1 MPRPRRRL
9 RASSPESQEALRSA
23 IIDAA
28 CRLFAKGGYEAV
40 SMRKVAEK
48 VGCTAGALYRYFPDK
63 QSLLLHV
70 WEDDMR
76 YAAEYIRGATYDASS
91 PVEKVRKIL
100 LSYVRYWIEN
110 PDHFRI
116 LFGPVNGTLDRTEAP
131 EIFPGTGST
140 ALYLETRECLAQAL
154 AGRNEAPQDI
164 DLALQ
169 CLLSAVHG
177 IMAMHLSA
185 SRFPTFD
192 LQGMAAVTIDA
203 MLAGWG
209 AIDSP
214 QTAAAAVRPPPRP
227 RA

>member
-1 MPRPRRRL
+1 MPRPRKRL
-9 RASSPESQEALRSA
+9 RASNPESQEALRSA

-76 YAAEYIRGATYDASS
+76 YAVEYIRGATYDAGS
-91 PVEKVRKIL
+91 PVEKVRKTL

-116 LFGPVNGTLDRTEAP
+116 LFGPMHDTLDRTEPP
-131 EIFPGTGST
+131 EIFPGTSST
-140 ALYLETRECLAQAL
+140 ALYLETREYLAQAL
-154 AGRNEAPQDI
+154 AGRKNAPKDV

-177 IMAMHLSA
+177 IMALHVSA

-192 LQGMAAVTIDA
+192 LQAMAAVTIDA
-203 MLAGWG
+203 VLAGWG
-209 AIDSP
+209 AIEHP
-214 QTAAAAVRPPPRP
+214 KTTAAAMRPPPHS

>member
-1 MPRPRRRL
+1 MSKPRKRL
-9 RASSPESQEALRSA
+9 RASTLESQETLRAA

-28 CRLFAKGGYEAV
+28 CRLFSKGGYEAV

-76 YAAEYIRGATYDASS
+76 YAVEYIRGATFDVSS
-91 PVEKVRKIL
+91 PVEKVRKTL
-100 LSYVRYWIEN
+100 LSYVRYWIDN

-116 LFGPVNGTLDRTEAP
+116 LFGPVHDPLDRSEAP
-131 EIFPGTGST
+131 EIFPGTSST
-140 ALYLETRECLAQAL
+140 ALYLETRKYLTQAL
-154 AGRNEAPQDI
+154 AGKKNAPGSA

-177 IMAMHLSA
+177 IMALHVSA

-192 LQGMAAVTIDA
+192 LQEMTAVTIDA

-209 AIDSP
+209 AVDRPS
-214 QTAAAAVRPPPRP
+214 TAAAAVRPPPQP
-227 RA
+227 PG

>member
-1 MPRPRRRL
+1 
-9 RASSPESQEALRSA
+9 
-23 IIDAA
+23 
-28 CRLFAKGGYEAV
+28 
-40 SMRKVAEK
+40 MRKVAAI

-76 YAAEYIRGATYDASS
+76 YAVEYIRGATYDTRS
-91 PVEKVRKIL
+91 PVDKVRKTM
-100 LSYVRYWIEN
+100 LSYLRYWIEN

-116 LFGPVNGTLDRTEAP
+116 LFGLMHGTLDRTEPP
-131 EIFPGTGST
+131 ELFPGASST
-140 ALYLETRECLAQAL
+140 ALYLETRNHLAQAL
-154 AGRNEAPQDI
+154 ASRANAPRDV

-177 IMAMHLSA
+177 IMALHVSA

-192 LQGMAAVTIDA
+192 LQAMAAVTIDA

-209 AIDSP
+209 AVDAPI
-214 QTAAAAVRPPPRP
+214 TTAAAVRPPPQP
-227 RA
+227 RAEPPPQKRKVP